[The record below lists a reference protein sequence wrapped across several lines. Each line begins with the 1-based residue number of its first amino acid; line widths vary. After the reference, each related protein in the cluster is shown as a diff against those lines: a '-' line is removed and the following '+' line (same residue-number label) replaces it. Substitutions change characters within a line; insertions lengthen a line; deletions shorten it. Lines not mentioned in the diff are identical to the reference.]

1 MQAKQFVDIGRQM
14 RAEMKKTIIVMPVA
28 NEEAT
33 MGQILDE
40 ILSLPYDNLYIYPVI
55 DNYSRDRTEEI
66 IREREKG
73 SEKVKCIFHEK
84 SDGVVSCYLEGFKR
98 ALADGAEQILEMDGG
113 GSHLPSEIP
122 GFLEMLDKGY
132 ECVWGSRFMEGG
144 SMREQ
149 PLYRRFLSQGG
160 TILANLVLGTR
171 LKDMTSG
178 FEGFQRKVLESMDLD
193 AFLSKGH
200 MYQTEMR
207 FYCRN
212 KDTIEVPIHYVGTAS
227 SLKTSSVTEALR
239 LLFQLK
245 KNEAS
250 VHCCES
256 LK

>member
-1 MQAKQFVDIGRQM
+1 
-14 RAEMKKTIIVMPVA
+14 MKKTIIVMPVA

-55 DNYSRDRTEEI
+55 DSYSRDRTEEI
-66 IREREKG
+66 IREREKL
-73 SEKVKCIFHEK
+73 SEKVKCIFHDK

-98 ALADGAEQILEMDGG
+98 ALADGAERIIEMDGG

-132 ECVWGSRFMEGG
+132 DCVWGSRFMEGG

-178 FEGFQRKVLESMDLD
+178 FEAFQRRILESMNLD

-207 FYCRN
+207 YYCRN
-212 KDTIEVPIHYVGTAS
+212 EHTLEVPIHYVGTAS

-245 KNEAS
+245 KNEAF
-250 VHCCES
+250 VHR
-256 LK
+256 